1 MRIRTRYYDR
11 EYQVTSDINSS
22 FYGCSR
28 AGGDVRIIVEGTVS
42 EITDTVIAKII
53 EKREKEEIK
62 RELERLQREALPSD
76 EFDSRDGE
84 SLAIWKNGKYDE
96 YFVPVADILLM
107 QVFDGTLSDQP
118 DNFCL
123 TFNSK
128 GVEQTEGKLRSYH
141 KDLVAELNL

>member
-28 AGGDVRIIVEGTVS
+28 AGADRRIIVEGTIS
-42 EITDTVIAKII
+42 EITDTVLAKII
-53 EKREKEEIK
+53 AREKEETK
-62 RELERLQREALPSD
+62 RELERLRREALPSD

-118 DNFCL
+118 DSFCL
-123 TFNSK
+123 TFNDK
-128 GVEQTEGKLRSYH
+128 GIEHTTGKLRPYH